1 MQERS
6 WPWERLERGNV
17 GSQAT
22 LLELVDPQ
30 PGESFLDIGTGSGG
44 LALLAARTREVRV
57 RGIDVAEDGVERARA
72 RAAEEELDIRFDVGD
87 AQSLPCE
94 NGEFDI
100 VASTFGVIF
109 APDHVRAAGELAR
122 VCRPGG
128 RLGLTL
134 MPMSSR
140 AGEVT
145 SILRE
150 FDGSEHG
157 DHPAAF
163 ADRLDELLGDSFDF
177 EARVREVPA
186 EPGAATW
193 EEAFEQSAQLRSV
206 VSALPPERL
215 ADLRARVEAF
225 IAYWAERPASYVVV
239 VGRRRAAT

>member
-57 RGIDVAEDGVERARA
+57 RGIDVAEDGIERARA

-87 AQSLPCE
+87 AQSLPYE
-94 NGEFDI
+94 NGEFDV

-109 APDHVRAAGELAR
+109 APDHARAAGELAR

-134 MPMSSR
+134 MPNGATAGAAATPSR
-140 AGEVT
+140 ACRGVH
-145 SILRE
+145 R
-150 FDGSEHG
+150 
-157 DHPAAF
+157 
-163 ADRLDELLGDSFDF
+163 LLG
-177 EARVREVPA
+177 
-186 EPGAATW
+186 
-193 EEAFEQSAQLRSV
+193 
-206 VSALPPERL
+206 
-215 ADLRARVEAF
+215 
-225 IAYWAERPASYVVV
+225 
-239 VGRRRAAT
+239 